1 MNVVDL
7 LITIVVVTIL
17 VTIVLAVITYVAYKL
32 RLARQPA
39 EEVELEGL
47 LATSDQGVALSE
59 VQGNQGTVSEEGMVA
74 VSVALEK
81 GAIAGVN
88 ASRSAARVIVVGG
101 VTIGEGAIVAA
112 GAVVTRD
119 VPACR

>member
-39 EEVELEGL
+39 DE
-47 LATSDQGVALSE
+47 
-59 VQGNQGTVSEEGMVA
+59 
-74 VSVALEK
+74 
-81 GAIAGVN
+81 
-88 ASRSAARVIVVGG
+88 VVGE
-101 VTIGEGAIVAA
+101 GELRYFVRYEPSMLDEA
-112 GAVVTRD
+112 TRGH
-119 VPACR
+119 AKEA

>member
-39 EEVELEGL
+39 EDLEGEGDL
-47 LATSDQGVALSE
+47 RYFVRYLPPEVGQGSE
-59 VQGNQGTVSEEGMVA
+59 AHASEA
-74 VSVALEK
+74 
-81 GAIAGVN
+81 
-88 ASRSAARVIVVGG
+88 
-101 VTIGEGAIVAA
+101 
-112 GAVVTRD
+112 
-119 VPACR
+119 

>member
-39 EEVELEGL
+39 KEIEGEEELRFFVKY
-47 LATSDQGVALSE
+47 D
-59 VQGNQGTVSEEGMVA
+59 
-74 VSVALEK
+74 K
-81 GAIAGVN
+81 
-88 ASRSAARVIVVGG
+88 ASLTASTRSHAAK
-101 VTIGEGAIVAA
+101 A
-112 GAVVTRD
+112 
-119 VPACR
+119 